1 MNNLSS
7 SLNSLEWRK
16 SKVLELA
23 SQGYNHPPPPTG
35 GETLLKTMT
44 PPPPSTQPIPTEP
57 DRYVSCEKNM
67 YFLALEITPV
77 LQNIKGNL
85 C

>member
-1 MNNLSS
+1 
-7 SLNSLEWRK
+7 
-16 SKVLELA
+16 
-23 SQGYNHPPPPTG
+23 
-35 GETLLKTMT
+35 MT